1 MQEVKSVTSGGA
13 GEYLTGSAH
22 LMSMSL
28 NVQYRVRD
36 AYTYHYRVANPVH
49 VIDDNIRKELRRH
62 VAGWTLD
69 EMLNVDRAKLQTPIG
84 DVFAK
89 RLPGGDSALLDANE
103 TVKAGLI
110 SVNPVGDSMSAFQ
123 EVSSSQDDRERI
135 IVNAQRLWPY
145 PGFPARTA
153 TQPTKSSRLGAKRNG
168 EPLPPPPRARR
179 STRLWAPR
187 PASPG
192 RPSLHAVAG
201 IAGDV
206 ARRPLP
212 PYTESDS
219 REAASSERKPPDP
232 YRINPCPLESVTGTV
247 RYRRAS
253 CGRNIPGNI
262 ARAAPDA
269 RLPMHWIAASKW
281 IS

>member
-168 EPLPPPPRARR
+168 EPLPPPPRSRR
-179 STRLWAPR
+179 STRLWAPPGKPRTSFPTCCGGNSWRCRSPPATALHRIRLPGSCLLGKEAPGSVPDQSLSTGIRHRNSPVQEGLLR
-187 PASPG
+187 PKHSG
-192 RPSLHAVAG
+192 KHRP
-201 IAGDV
+201 
-206 ARRPLP
+206 R
-212 PYTESDS
+212 
-219 REAASSERKPPDP
+219 SS
-232 YRINPCPLESVTGTV
+232 
-247 RYRRAS
+247 RRAPANALD
-253 CGRNIPGNI
+253 CCE
-262 ARAAPDA
+262 
-269 RLPMHWIAASKW
+269 
-281 IS
+281 